1 MCVRPTILA
10 PMRIGCGQT
19 IAAKARPDVH
29 FKTGKAAVNLVST
42 EEVLN
47 KAYRLAYFLHQDK
60 GTAIRIVADATLKLN
75 VAMAVQSKR
84 LYYIPVGR
92 FSRGESRRTDGIRN
106 KTLFSDLQL
115 LQRLIYV
122 ESEPYEHQKE
132 RVAMA
137 GPPGVCTDCVP
148 ASDED
153 FLVYFIKHLVRITT
167 KRNAFYVTLGVSR
180 LLHSYSTLETME
192 IYNAVIGEPER
203 VKDDY
208 YYRSRKAVLMQ
219 EMFQRFGELIR
230 VCRQQRGEER
240 FETQQGSNEQ
250 RSLVRECLRLF
261 TPWDTQCAVPRDF
274 DPFKSVIA
282 SLTSRNI
289 ANENEVEVNRTH
301 AILHPDC
308 FQRLIAAFGYRPP
321 EERMELPRFFLN
333 QTNDQSPPGQRSA
346 PTELSTEELA
356 EINHML
362 DEQAGRRRRSSPTG
376 VLRIMVDG
384 IERGTLNP
392 AERSSI
398 SFSVPEEAEII
409 EVKTTDPRGDLLL
422 ATHML
427 TSFGKDAHDAAIV
440 SSIRLECG
448 QELSLSITRTPIDV
462 NGGSD
467 FLVMF
472 GYRETNPRRAA
483 RLWWQRLQLRP
494 SPEQGPRNV
503 WVAARISPRL
513 ILAGSVAV
521 ICLTSYLGYVR
532 LTSRPTNEPA
542 HTSSV
547 QTTPLIQNGS
557 MIPGSPGGKA
567 VDPPDT
573 GAPTRVNDGSN
584 GQDKATAKA
593 TRPKLNQTASRSAR
607 RAKSDRSIAARTLSS
622 PGADDLAQP
631 RDEDVAA
638 EVTRSGSVVAD
649 LRLKEIKKVYI
660 EMRGDAAFSQLRS
673 HLVEGLGSSG
683 EVAVTTDAD
692 EADASLKIVSSQT
705 AGGPR
710 IQSALLVNARG
721 IVLWPK
727 AGRSARRYSGETTIV
742 LSEIVKDLLSE
753 IRLARAGH

>member
-1 MCVRPTILA
+1 
-10 PMRIGCGQT
+10 
-19 IAAKARPDVH
+19 
-29 FKTGKAAVNLVST
+29 VNRVST

-60 GTAIRIVADATLKLN
+60 RTAIRIVADATLKLN

-106 KTLFSDLQL
+106 KTLFSDLHL
-115 LQRLIYV
+115 LQRLIYG

-132 RVAMA
+132 RVAIT
-137 GPPGVCTDCVP
+137 GPPGACADCVP
-148 ASDED
+148 ASEED
-153 FLVYFIKHLVRITT
+153 LLVYFIKHLVRITT

-219 EMFQRFGELIR
+219 EMLQRFGELIR
-230 VCRQQRGEER
+230 ACRQQRGEER

-261 TPWDTQCAVPRDF
+261 TPWDTQCPVPRDF
-274 DPFKSVIA
+274 DPLKSVIA
-282 SLTSRNI
+282 SLTSSSI
-289 ANENEVEVNRTH
+289 ADETEVEVNRIH

-308 FQRLIAAFGYRPP
+308 FEKLIAAFGYRPP
-321 EERMELPRFFLN
+321 EERMELPRFFTN
-333 QTNDQSPPGQRSA
+333 QTNDQSPPGQRRA

-356 EINHML
+356 EINHLL
-362 DEQAGRRRRSSPTG
+362 DEQVGRRRRSSPTG
-376 VLRIMVDG
+376 VIRIMVDG

-392 AERSSI
+392 GRRSSI
-398 SFSVPEEAEII
+398 SFSVAEDAEII

-422 ATHML
+422 ATHLL
-427 TSFGKDAHDAAIV
+427 TSPTAATSFEKDAHDAALV
-440 SSIRLECG
+440 SSIRLEGG

-467 FLVMF
+467 LMVMF
-472 GYRETNPRRAA
+472 AYRETNPRRAA

-494 SPEQGPRNV
+494 SPEQGPRSV
-503 WVAARISPRL
+503 WVGSRISAPL

-532 LTSRPTNEPA
+532 LTSRQTSGPVQ
-542 HTSSV
+542 TSSV

-557 MIPGSPGGKA
+557 IPGSPGGKA
-567 VDPPDT
+567 IDPPDT
-573 GAPTRVNDGSN
+573 GARTGVNDGN
-584 GQDKATAKA
+584 DGIDGQDKAAAKA
-593 TRPKLNQTASRSAR
+593 TGPERNQTTSQSTR
-607 RAKSDRSIAARTLSS
+607 RAKSDRSTARERSTAARSTTARSTAKPPSS
-622 PGADDLAQP
+622 RGADAPAEP
-631 RDEDVAA
+631 REEDVAA
-638 EVTRSGSVVAD
+638 EVTRSASVVAD
-649 LRLKEIKKVYI
+649 LRLKEVKTVYI
-660 EMRGDAAFSQLRS
+660 EMRGDAAFNQLYS
-673 HLVEGLGSSG
+673 NLVESLGSSG
-683 EVAVTTDAD
+683 VVVVATGPD
-692 EADASLKIVSSQT
+692 EADAALKIVFSQT
-705 AGGPR
+705 SAGGPQ
-710 IQSALLVNARG
+710 IESALLVNARG
-721 IVLWPK
+721 KVLWPK
-727 AGRSARRYSGETTIV
+727 AGQSARRYSGETTKV

-753 IRLARAGH
+753 IRLSRAGH